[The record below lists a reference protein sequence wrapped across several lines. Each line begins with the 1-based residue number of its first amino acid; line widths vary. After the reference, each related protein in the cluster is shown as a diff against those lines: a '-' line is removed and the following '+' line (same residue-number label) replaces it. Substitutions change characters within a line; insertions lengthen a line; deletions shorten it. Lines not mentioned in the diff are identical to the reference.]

1 LANYMKIPYL
11 IPSILLASTAVFGLA
26 SKTQAIV
33 ISGGKTSAEYEK
45 AAVDYPSVGK
55 ILLTGGG
62 QRLCSGTLVDP
73 QWVLT
78 ASHCL
83 KPGGSV
89 PDVSSGTFSLG
100 KSEYQFDSSGIYI
113 NPGWS
118 ATNYNLYEGK
128 DVSLVKLNAPVADVK
143 PAQLYTDT
151 TKAGILGTTGTMV
164 GFGNTGT
171 AATGQVDNT
180 YGTKRAGTNTI
191 DGFGPDANKLYTD
204 GIALH
209 DFDAPDGSVNT
220 LGAATQ
226 TPLEYTGGQSDS
238 GGGWFIGGKL
248 AGVNTGR
255 ISVNGQRQPAQYG
268 SVSAITRLGYDGNLN
283 WVNSTISGTAP
294 KTTPTSTAAPSE
306 TGESLELAGGTLLE
320 PQSATISDNNLLA
333 DRTKAVPEPSIIFA
347 ALFTGSLF
355 GLLRR
360 HKTN

>member
-1 LANYMKIPYL
+1 MKIQYL
-11 IPSILLASTAVFGLA
+11 ISPIFIASTIVISLA

-33 ISGGKTSAEYEK
+33 IRGDKTSADYEI
-45 AAVDYPSVGK
+45 AAADYPSVGK

-89 PDVSSGTFSLG
+89 PDVSSGTFTLG
-100 KSEYQFDSSGIYI
+100 KSDYQFDSNGIYI

-128 DVSLVKLNAPVADVK
+128 DVSLIELNAPVADVK
-143 PAQLYTDT
+143 PAQLYIDT
-151 TKAGILGTTGTMV
+151 TKAGILGTRGTMV

-191 DGFGPDANKLYTD
+191 DGFGPDVNRLYTD

-209 DFDAPDGSVNT
+209 DFDAPDGSINT
-220 LGAATQ
+220 LGAATP

-255 ISVNGQRQPAQYG
+255 ISVNGQKQPAQYG

-283 WVNSTISGTAP
+283 WVNSTIGGTAP
-294 KTTPTSTAAPSE
+294 KTSLTSTATPVE
-306 TGESLELAGGTLLE
+306 GGESLELAGGTILE
-320 PQSATISDNNLLA
+320 PQSGTISDNNLLG
-333 DRTKAVPEPSIIFA
+333 DRSKAVPEPSVIFA
-347 ALFTGSLF
+347 ALFTGSLLGIF
-355 GLLRR
+355 RR
-360 HKTN
+360 HKID